1 MGSAE
6 RRAREK
12 AGTREMILA
21 AARELFVREG
31 AAAVTMRR
39 IADAIEYTAP
49 ALYSHFK
56 DKHTLMRALCESD
69 FGMLRESMRGLER
82 IADPVE
88 RVRALGRAYI
98 DFALDHPHHYRFM
111 FMMSW
116 PQEIEQPPPD
126 EECGCGNPDHDAYAF
141 LRESIRACIEAGR
154 LRAEFRD
161 PHLATQACWGAAHG
175 VVSLFITHGQDP
187 WVDFQSPRE
196 CAYLLIDGF
205 VTGMVAPPDATAK
218 TRTSRRAAAKPA
230 LKARKGRA

>member
-1 MGSAE
+1 
-6 RRAREK
+6 
-12 AGTREMILA
+12 MILA

-56 DKHTLMRALCESD
+56 DKHALMRALCESD
-69 FGMLRESMRGLER
+69 FGMLREAMRGLEA

-88 RVRALGRAYI
+88 RVRALGRAYV

-111 FMMSW
+111 FMMTW
-116 PQEIEQPPPD
+116 PQEIEQIPP
-126 EECGCGNPDHDAYAF
+126 EEDCGCGNPDHDAYAF
-141 LRESIRACIEAGR
+141 LRESIRACIEARR
-154 LRAEFRD
+154 LRPEFSD

-175 VVSLFITHGQDP
+175 VVSLFITHGRDQ
-187 WVDFQSPRE
+187 WVDFKAPRE

-205 VTGMVAPPDATAK
+205 VTGMVAAGGAK
-218 TRTSRRAAAKPA
+218 AGGGRSGRAGAKPA
-230 LKARKGRA
+230 RAARKARA